1 MSMSTTSVA
10 APVRPLTGSPSGDT
24 TPRPEPK
31 DRTRPLRAGPT
42 LLAAAAVLAGA
53 SALTGP
59 ISGHT
64 WVPPMIEMVA
74 VIWLAGIG
82 GRLLGFPAVGTALLQ
97 LGGFLTALTS
107 LFTSGGIGGVL
118 PSRAAVA
125 EAGQLLTGALA
136 QITGTAAPTPA
147 TPELGFLVA
156 LSVGSAALIADILVT
171 VARSPALVGLPLLS
185 LYAVP
190 ASLTKTML
198 PWYSFA
204 GPAVLYAALLAA
216 TGQQERRAQGRARI
230 GFAVHGGAV
239 IASATAAALVIAGS
253 VPILGTEGRLPH
265 TRSSTNFIGLSPFAA
280 LQGSLRNSTPVP
292 VLTATGLSAPDYFRT
307 VALTAW
313 TTNRGW
319 SLGPVS
325 ADVVNIDGPLSA
337 VPLAAGTSITVRTQN
352 FQDRF
357 LPILA
362 GTSAITGLADRW
374 NFDAT
379 LNTVYRADS
388 VKPGQYLLRYEQRKP
403 TVTDLRADSVDAG
416 SRLIDTGALDQSVRD
431 TAQRITGAASG
442 PFDKA
447 NALQRWFTDPASG
460 FRYSLDVPAD
470 DRGDALVSFL
480 THKKGFCQQYA
491 AAMAIMLRSLN
502 IPSRVVIGFTQG
514 SEQPDGSYLVTSHN
528 AHAWVEV
535 QFQRNGWVRF
545 DPTPPVAGQ
554 GGQQGFSTTAAAPA
568 ATSPAVAAPPVP
580 VPAPRVN
587 GPDGAQTAAP
597 ATKTAPATAA
607 ETAAP
612 GTFSPAATAVILA
625 VAAAIAALLLLP
637 AALRYRRRRRR
648 LARAGS
654 GEPGAAGASWTEL
667 EDTAIDHRIGPQPGE
682 SARMV
687 ANRLARHAH
696 LVDADRARL
705 HQLVLAAEREWYDTA
720 AHTAPA
726 RSAATARIHDTAAAV
741 TIGDHRAGPGNDGA
755 LLAASVRSVVRGLHR
770 NAAVSW
776 AGRILPR
783 SLRQNA
789 R

>member
-1 MSMSTTSVA
+1 MPTTSMA
-10 APVRPLTGSPSGDT
+10 ASVRPPTGPPSGDT
-24 TPRPEPK
+24 TPHPEPG

-53 SALTGP
+53 SSLTAP

-82 GRLLGFPAVGTALLQ
+82 GRLLGFPAAAAALLQ
-97 LGGFLTALTS
+97 LLGFLTALTS

-118 PSRAAVA
+118 PSRAAAA

-136 QITGTAAPTPA
+136 QITGTAAPTPS

-156 LSVGSAALIADILVT
+156 LSVGSAALIADILVAG
-171 VARSPALVGLPLLS
+171 VRSPALVGLPLLS
-185 LYAVP
+185 LYTVP

-198 PWYSFA
+198 PWYSFV
-204 GPAVLYAALLAA
+204 GPAVLYAALLAV

-253 VPILGTEGRLPH
+253 VPILGTEGRLPQ
-265 TRSSTNFIGLSPFAA
+265 TRSSANFIGLSPFAA

-307 VALTAW
+307 VALSAW

-337 VPLAAGTSITVRTQN
+337 VPLAAGTSITVRTRN

-362 GTSAITGLADRW
+362 GTSAITGLSDRW

-379 LNTVYRADS
+379 LNTVYRADN
-388 VKPGQYLLRYEQRKP
+388 VKPGQYLLRYEQRIP

-416 SRLIDTGALDQSVRD
+416 SRLIDTGALDPSVRD
-431 TAQRITGAASG
+431 TAQRITSAASG

-447 NALQRWFTDPASG
+447 NALRRWFTDPASG

-514 SEQPDGSYLVTSHN
+514 SEQPDGSYLVTSRN

-554 GGQQGFSTTAAAPA
+554 GGQQGFSTTAAPA
-568 ATSPAVAAPPVP
+568 ATSAAVAAPP

-587 GPDGAQTAAP
+587 GRDGARTAAP
-597 ATKTAPATAA
+597 ATKTAPSTAA

-612 GTFSPAATAVILA
+612 GTSSPAAAAVILA
-625 VAAAIAALLLLP
+625 VSAAIAALLLLP
-637 AALRYRRRRRR
+637 AGLRYRRRRRR
-648 LARAGS
+648 LTRAGS
-654 GEPGAAGASWTEL
+654 GGPGAAGASWTEL
-667 EDTAIDHRIGPQPGE
+667 EDTAIDHGIGPQPGE

-696 LVDADRARL
+696 LVDEDRARL
-705 HQLVLAAEREWYDTA
+705 RQLVMAAEREWYDTA

-726 RSAATARIHDTAAAV
+726 RPAATARIHDRAAAV
-741 TIGDHRAGPGNDGA
+741 TLGYHRDGAGNDGA

-770 NAAVSW
+770 NASVSW

>member
-1 MSMSTTSVA
+1 MSTTSVA
-10 APVRPLTGSPSGDT
+10 APARPPTGLPSGGT
-24 TPRPEPK
+24 TPHPEPK
-31 DRTRPLRAGPT
+31 APTGPLRAGPT
-42 LLAAAAVLAGA
+42 LLAAVAVLTAA

-59 ISGHT
+59 ISGSV
-64 WVPPMIEMVA
+64 WVPPMIEVVA
-74 VIWLAGIG
+74 VIWLAGVG
-82 GRLLGFPAVGTALLQ
+82 GRLLGFPAAGTALLQ
-97 LGGFLTALTS
+97 LLGFLTALTS

-118 PSRAAVA
+118 PSKAAVA
-125 EAGQLLTGALA
+125 EAGLLLTGAFA
-136 QITGTAAPTPA
+136 QITGTVAPTPA

-156 LSVGSAALIADILVT
+156 MSVGSAALIADFLVT
-171 VARSPALVGLPLLS
+171 GARSPALVGLPLLA

-190 ASLTKTML
+190 ASFTKTML
-198 PWYSFA
+198 PWCSFA

-216 TGQQERRAQGRARI
+216 TGQQERRAQGHTRL
-230 GFAVHGGAV
+230 GFAVHGGV
-239 IASATAAALVIAGS
+239 VVASATAAALLIAGS

-265 TRSSTNFIGLSPFAA
+265 SRSSTNFIGLSPFAA
-280 LQGSLRNSTPVP
+280 LQGSLRDSTPIP

-313 TTNRGW
+313 TANRGW

-325 ADVVNIDGPLSA
+325 ADVVNIAGPLSA
-337 VPLAAGTSITVRTQN
+337 VPLAAGTPITVRTIN

-388 VKPGQYLLRYEQRKP
+388 VKPGQYVLRYEQRKP
-403 TVTDLRADSVDAG
+403 TVTNLRADSVDAG
-416 SRLIDTGALDQSVRD
+416 GGLIDTGDLDQSVRD

-460 FRYSLDVPAD
+460 FRYSLDVAAD

-480 THKKGFCQQYA
+480 NHKKGFCQQYA
-491 AAMAIMLRSLN
+491 AAMAIMLRSLK

-514 SEQPDGSYLVTSHN
+514 SEQPDGSYLVTSRN

-554 GGQQGFSTTAAAPA
+554 GGQQGFSTAAATPG
-568 ATSPAVAAPPVP
+568 ATSTAVAPPPVL
-580 VPAPRVN
+580 AAGVN
-587 GPDGAQTAAP
+587 GPDGARTAAP
-597 ATKTAPATAA
+597 ATTAA
-607 ETAAP
+607 PSTGAESAAP
-612 GTFSPAATAVILA
+612 GTSSSAATAVILT
-625 VAAAIAALLLLP
+625 VAAVIAALLLP
-637 AALRYRRRRRR
+637 VALRSRRRRRR

-654 GEPGAAGASWTEL
+654 GELGAAWTEL
-667 EDTAIDHRIGPQPGE
+667 EDTAIDHGIGPQPGE

-696 LVDADRARL
+696 LMDEDRARL
-705 HQLVLAAEREWYDTA
+705 RQLVLAAEREWYDTA
-720 AHTAPA
+720 AHTPPG
-726 RSAATARIHDTAAAV
+726 RSAATAHIQDTAATA
-741 TIGDHRAGPGNDGA
+741 TFGDHRAGPGNDGA
-755 LLAASVRSVVRGLHR
+755 LLAASVTSVIRGLHR
-770 NAAVSW
+770 NASVSW
-776 AGRILPR
+776 PGRVLPR